1 MKRYAAYDPPEYVD
15 WTPDEELI
23 AAYRAT
29 IREQPARADI
39 IQGLHAAERLDLYR
53 GLLRFR
59 LHDIM
64 LQRWVKQ
71 GVISKAWL
79 GTGEEAATIGA
90 VHALRREGR
99 DGDYVGPMI
108 RNNGACHEMGMSV
121 ADMLRAYLAT
131 GDSPTHGR
139 DLHVGDIGHGVITPI
154 SMVGGLVPV
163 MNGFALAFK
172 RRGEDRVTLTWVGDG
187 ATKNGEVHEALNF
200 AAVMRLP
207 AIIVIQNNQVAL
219 GTRLDQHQVAP
230 DFSGWGKAYG
240 ATLLRADGNH
250 VLDMYAAVRLARRQ
264 CAAGEGPVF
273 IEATTF
279 RMGGHATH
287 DVREARATFPAR
299 LFEEWGRRDPIG
311 CYEEYLARDDRDL
324 SVAAPVPSDKEGG
337 DLEARNRAVL
347 ARAEEAVTGEVEEA
361 AEAALESRRSRM
373 PGPEDAAVGAYA

>member
-1 MKRYAAYDPPEYVD
+1 MKRYAAFDPPEYVEWKAD
-15 WTPDEELI
+15 PKVIDS
-23 AAYRAT
+23 YRER
-29 IREQPARADI
+29 IREHPARFEI
-39 IQGLHAAERLDLYR
+39 IEGLDAAARLDLYR
-53 GLLRFR
+53 GLVRFR

-90 VHALRREGR
+90 VHALRRQGG

-108 RNNGACHEMGMSV
+108 RNNGACHEMGMTV
-121 ADMLRAYLAT
+121 ADMLRSYLAT

-139 DLHVGDIGHGVITPI
+139 DLHVGDLRHGVVTPI

-200 AAVMRLP
+200 AAVMGLP
-207 AIIVIQNNQVAL
+207 TIIVIQNNQVAL

-230 DFSGWGKAYG
+230 DFSGWGTAYG

-250 VLDMYAAVRLARRQ
+250 VLDVYAAVRLARRQ
-264 CAAGEGPVF
+264 CVAGEGPVF

-324 SVAAPVPSDKEGG
+324 SAAAPGTSGADGG
-337 DLEARNRAVL
+337 DLEARNRVVL
-347 ARAEEAVTGEVEEA
+347 SRVEAAVTREVEEA
-361 AEAALESRRSRM
+361 AEAALESRRDRM
-373 PGPEDAAVGAYA
+373 PAPEDAPLGAYA